1 MPAKAAI
8 QKPTASG
15 ASDFWDKLVC
25 AGFLRLTVKRRR
37 IKRLK
42 CFASPKWCYRVSNNL
57 GTYGREDM
65 VEDLTL
71 DPYGGLGVDP
81 LTMRRSDLNPSLASR
96 YVER

>member
-1 MPAKAAI
+1 MVAAAVREGVGVI
-8 QKPTASG
+8 DHA
-15 ASDFWDKLVC
+15 L
-25 AGFLRLTVKRRR
+25 
-37 IKRLK
+37 KRLK

-65 VEDLTL
+65 VKDLTL

-81 LTMRRSDLNPSLASR
+81 LTMRRSDLNPSQASR